1 MSVTRLA
8 LKEERNY
15 IFFSLPKDKELK
27 RNYGVNCAAQTLH
40 GKRDMYAADILKAV
54 HLREISNMSVQLKD
68 YEIKFLIL
76 IYAYEFPSLVAK
88 ISINAKHI

>member
-1 MSVTRLA
+1 
-8 LKEERNY
+8 
-15 IFFSLPKDKELK
+15 
-27 RNYGVNCAAQTLH
+27 
-40 GKRDMYAADILKAV
+40 MYAADILKAV

-88 ISINAKHI
+88 ILINAKLYSKPLKNCVELI